1 MLLFDASAI
10 ANLVIRR
17 GRNALAL
24 TKGNFALDLTGYEAG
39 NALWRLCAL
48 ERKITHEEAEAFL
61 LTVAGFLGLL
71 RLVSLA
77 EIDLKRILSLAVSK
91 RLTFYDS
98 SYIAAAEAKRLTLV
112 TDDEALAK
120 VAEDYVETETS
131 NEV

>member
-1 MLLFDASAI
+1 M
-10 ANLVIRR
+10 
-17 GRNALAL
+17 
-24 TKGNFALDLTGYEAG
+24 
-39 NALWRLCAL
+39 

-77 EIDLKRILSLAVSK
+77 EIDLKRILSLAVSN